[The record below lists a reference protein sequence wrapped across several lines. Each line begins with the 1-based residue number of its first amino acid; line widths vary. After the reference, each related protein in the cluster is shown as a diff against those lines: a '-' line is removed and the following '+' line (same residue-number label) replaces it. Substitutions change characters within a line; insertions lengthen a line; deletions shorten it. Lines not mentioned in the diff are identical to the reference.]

1 MTTRCTDIR
10 YFILMLAMIVG
21 VTNPSYAVDGVL
33 EINQACAVNTGCFA
47 GDTAGFPVTI
57 GSAGSYRLTGN
68 LTSSG
73 GLVIDISADA
83 VTVDLNGFGI
93 LGPTSCSVNNSTKAV
108 TCSPTNNGSGHGI
121 LGQGND
127 ITVLNGT
134 ISGMGSFGILLT
146 NGTSFRVDGVHA
158 TSNAGY
164 GIEASNNSLISNCA
178 AILNGLGGII
188 SRTLGGNSR
197 FDLNTAFRNGG
208 PGLWIADGGVMTG
221 NTSSS
226 NSGDGINCS
235 KCTIAQNL
243 TNSNGGDGIQA
254 SGAGTVIENRAS
266 SNNGYGLNLSG
277 SGYAHNVITTS
288 ASSLGTVSGGIQ
300 MGVNLNVCDGNTTCP

>member
-1 MTTRCTDIR
+1 
-10 YFILMLAMIVG
+10 MLAMIVAI
-21 VTNPSYAVDGVL
+21 TTPSYAVDGVL
-33 EINQACAVNTGCFA
+33 EINQACAVNTGCFS
-47 GDTAGFPVTI
+47 GDTAGLPVQITA
-57 GSAGSYRLTGN
+57 AGSYRLTSN

-73 GLVIDISADA
+73 GLVIDINADA

-93 LGPTSCSVNNSTKAV
+93 IGPTACSFNASTRVV

-121 LGQGND
+121 RGQGND

-158 TSNAGY
+158 TANAGY
-164 GIEASNNSLISNCA
+164 GIEASNNSLISKCA
-178 AILNGLGGII
+178 ARRNGLGGIV

-197 FDLNTAFRNGG
+197 FDLNTAYQNGG
-208 PGLWIADGGVMTG
+208 PGLWIADGGVVTG
-221 NTSSS
+221 NTSSQ

-235 KCTIAQNL
+235 ACMIARNL
-243 TNSNGGDGIQA
+243 TNSNGGDGIQ
-254 SGAGTVIENRAS
+254 SIGGGTVVENRAS
-266 SNNGYGLNLSG
+266 SNLGYGLNLSD
-277 SGYAHNVITTS
+277 SGYAHNVVTTS

-300 MGVNLNVCDGNTTCP
+300 MGANVNVCDGNTTCP